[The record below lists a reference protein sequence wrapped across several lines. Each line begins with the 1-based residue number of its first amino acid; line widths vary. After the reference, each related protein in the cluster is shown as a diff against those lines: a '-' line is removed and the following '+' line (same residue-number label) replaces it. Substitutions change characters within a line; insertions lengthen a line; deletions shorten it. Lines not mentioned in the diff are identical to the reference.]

1 MTRPHIF
8 IAHFRSHALARAI
21 VLLVF
26 FSCLTLASCKR
37 GSLHSNE
44 AAYVSAP
51 QVNLRDRVAA
61 IYNKV
66 GLVKN
71 GDRVEILEHQKR
83 FVRVRTSHGEE
94 GWMEQRLLV
103 GEDIFNGFQKLADES
118 KNAPVL
124 GHGTT
129 RAELNMHIT
138 AARDSEKLY
147 QLADGEKIEIVKRA
161 VGERVTK
168 QVAAKPAPKLGSKN
182 TDNTAGKAKANP
194 KPAPEDADKGGKP
207 DNPAPPP
214 KAAAPVDDTPRLY
227 DDFWLVRN
235 AQGRVG
241 WVLARMIDLDVPL
254 EIAQYSEGQRVMASL
269 IINKVQDEG
278 KDVNQYLVL
287 FSENKDGMPF
297 DYNQLRVFTWNVKKH
312 RYETAYRERNVW
324 GLFPASTGME
334 NFDKEGSLPTFTV
347 HVKNEDGTTGERKY
361 KLNGPIVR
369 RVLAPGEVVQ
379 KQAAA
384 KEAARDLK
392 KQSKAA
398 KKKKRR

>member
-1 MTRPHIF
+1 MTRPLLSG
-8 IAHFRSHALARAI
+8 AHSRSRALARVI
-21 VLLVF
+21 LLLVF
-26 FSCLTLASCKR
+26 VSLLTIASCKR
-37 GSLHSNE
+37 GPLQSKE
-44 AAYVSAP
+44 VAYVAAP

-83 FVRVRTSHGEE
+83 FVRVRTPRGEE

-103 GEDIFNGFQKLADES
+103 GEDIFTGFQKLADEC

-147 QLADGEKIEIVKRA
+147 QLADGEKIEVMKRA
-161 VGERVTK
+161 IGERVAK
-168 QVAAKPAPKLGSKN
+168 QVTARPTQKLGSKN
-182 TDNTAGKAKANP
+182 TDNTAAKAKANA
-194 KPAPEDADKGGKP
+194 KPVPEDADKDGKP
-207 DNPAPPP
+207 DVEIAVAPKPPADETP
-214 KAAAPVDDTPRLY
+214 KAY

-235 AQGRVG
+235 SQGRVG

-254 EIAQYSEGQRVMASL
+254 EIAQYAEGQRVMASL
-269 IINKVQDEG
+269 IISRVHDED
-278 KDVNQYLVL
+278 KDVPQYLVL

-297 DYNQLRVFTWNVKKH
+297 DYNQLRVFSWNVRKH
-312 RYETAYRERNVW
+312 RYETAYRERNLW

-361 KLNGPIVR
+361 KMNGPLVR

-379 KQAAA
+379 KPAPAKQAA
-384 KEAARDLK
+384 KDVN

-398 KKKKRR
+398 KKKKKR